1 MNMMLNEG
9 DKVLVVHRR
18 LYERDEPRFFVGRV
32 DAFENGIVKVTG
44 HSYVRDMMSGRM
56 VEKMESR
63 TKILSLT
70 SGTLIIYQL
79 HQDVALDSVQFT
91 SDDGCVSMSDRNRFT
106 MNLSEYAHSGKV

>member
-1 MNMMLNEG
+1 
-9 DKVLVVHRR
+9 
-18 LYERDEPRFFVGRV
+18 
-32 DAFENGIVKVTG
+32 
-44 HSYVRDMMSGRM
+44 MSGRM

-79 HQDVALDSVQFT
+79 HQDVALDSIQFN
-91 SDDGCVSMSDRNRFT
+91 SEDGSISMSDRNRFT